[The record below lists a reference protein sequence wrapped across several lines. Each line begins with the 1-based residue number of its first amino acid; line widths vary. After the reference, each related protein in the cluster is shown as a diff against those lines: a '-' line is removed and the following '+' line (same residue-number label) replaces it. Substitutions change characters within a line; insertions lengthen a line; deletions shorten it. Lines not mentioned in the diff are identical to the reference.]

1 MLTILFLILLLKKD
15 ASSERFQT
23 IFRLTTIMTNVISQM
38 AGKFSEKLNLMVK
51 IRDGSNK
58 DVINKLIT
66 DVYFEV
72 RRTEDFDI
80 FVFNCL
86 F

>member
-1 MLTILFLILLLKKD
+1 
-15 ASSERFQT
+15 
-23 IFRLTTIMTNVISQM
+23 MTSAISQL
-38 AGKFSEKLNLMVK
+38 AGKFSEKLNSMVETQ
-51 IRDGSNK
+51 DGSNK

-72 RRTEDFDI
+72 GRYTDFDM
-80 FVFNCL
+80 FVFHSL